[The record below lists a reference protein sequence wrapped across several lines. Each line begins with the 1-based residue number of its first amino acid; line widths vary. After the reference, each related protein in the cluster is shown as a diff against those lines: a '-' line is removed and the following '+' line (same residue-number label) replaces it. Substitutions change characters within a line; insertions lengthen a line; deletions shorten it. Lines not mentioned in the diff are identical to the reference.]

1 MNNIRNKIPKFAAKN
16 FLFLKRIMTAKF
28 KILFFILAT
37 FQFAVS
43 TSQTTTQPVKKDST
57 KGTTQSSETVVAPAP
72 KLIINPFETNG
83 SIESRFKYLTD
94 ISSNYSE
101 FKLIPRYNFESLHL
115 LVRDSIR
122 ILRKSAISNAKLVES
137 QTIEI
142 TDLKRILDSHQKELE
157 TAYQSKDTIS
167 VMGLEINKEL
177 YNTVVLILLVF
188 LLITTLYYMYQHKNS
203 FEVTKN
209 AQEALTETQNEY
221 ENYQRK
227 MLEKQQEISRRL
239 QDEINKNKKE

>member
-1 MNNIRNKIPKFAAKN
+1 MPCN
-16 FLFLKRIMTAKF
+16 FLFGL
-28 KILFFILAT
+28 
-37 FQFAVS
+37 
-43 TSQTTTQPVKKDST
+43 
-57 KGTTQSSETVVAPAP
+57 
-72 KLIINPFETNG
+72 
-83 SIESRFKYLTD
+83 
-94 ISSNYSE
+94 
-101 FKLIPRYNFESLHL
+101 
-115 LVRDSIR
+115 
-122 ILRKSAISNAKLVES
+122 
-137 QTIEI
+137 EI

-209 AQEALTETQNEY
+209 AKEALTETQNEY

-239 QDEINKNKKE
+239 QDEINKNKKD